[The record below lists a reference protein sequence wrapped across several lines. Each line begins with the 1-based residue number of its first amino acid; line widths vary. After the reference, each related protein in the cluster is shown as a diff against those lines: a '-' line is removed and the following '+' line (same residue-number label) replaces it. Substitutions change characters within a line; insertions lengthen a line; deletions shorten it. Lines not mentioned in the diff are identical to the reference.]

1 MLLRAMTR
9 AAAVLAV
16 FAAAGVLLIA
26 LTHAAT
32 RERIAEVER
41 QALLHSLHA
50 VVSPEA
56 HDNDPVADMIEV
68 REARLLGTE
77 APVPAYRARRA
88 GAPVAVIL
96 TPVAPDGYAGSIKLM
111 VAVNHDGT
119 LAGVRVLA
127 HRESPGLGDLVE
139 ERRSSWVTRFT
150 GRSLADPAPDRWKV
164 KKDGGAFDQFTGAT
178 ITPRA
183 VVKAVKNALEYF
195 GSHRDELFAPASGG
209 SPAAR

>member
-68 REARLLGTE
+68 R
-77 APVPAYRARRA
+77 
-88 GAPVAVIL
+88 
-96 TPVAPDGYAGSIKLM
+96 
-111 VAVNHDGT
+111 
-119 LAGVRVLA
+119 
-127 HRESPGLGDLVE
+127 
-139 ERRSSWVTRFT
+139 
-150 GRSLADPAPDRWKV
+150 
-164 KKDGGAFDQFTGAT
+164 
-178 ITPRA
+178 
-183 VVKAVKNALEYF
+183 
-195 GSHRDELFAPASGG
+195 
-209 SPAAR
+209 

>member
-1 MLLRAMTR
+1 M
-9 AAAVLAV
+9 
-16 FAAAGVLLIA
+16 
-26 LTHAAT
+26 
-32 RERIAEVER
+32 
-41 QALLHSLHA
+41 
-50 VVSPEA
+50 
-56 HDNDPVADMIEV
+56 
-68 REARLLGTE
+68 
-77 APVPAYRARRA
+77 
-88 GAPVAVIL
+88 
-96 TPVAPDGYAGSIKLM
+96 
-111 VAVNHDGT
+111 
-119 LAGVRVLA
+119 RVLA
-127 HRESPGLGDLVE
+127 HRETPGLGDLVE